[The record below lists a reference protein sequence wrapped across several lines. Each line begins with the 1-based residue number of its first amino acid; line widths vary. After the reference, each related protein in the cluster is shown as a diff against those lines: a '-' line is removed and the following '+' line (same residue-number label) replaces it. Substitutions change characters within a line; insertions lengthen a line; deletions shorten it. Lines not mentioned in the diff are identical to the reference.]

1 MVRMKIILLGGK
13 ANTGKDSTAEYID
26 EYYRSR
32 GLDVVNIQIGYYI
45 KMYAKEIAKWDGD
58 NETKPRQ
65 LLQDL
70 GTELIRKQIDEYF
83 FIKRIIQDIDIYSR
97 YFDIITISDG
107 RLPEEFAAIK
117 LAYPET
123 VTVHVTRPGFTSR
136 LTKDQKAHVTEALVD
151 DIEYDY
157 DIVNDGTLEDLQKK
171 EYIDAMIKSFNECL
185 EKIKYPT
192 NFIDSEILQD
202 TIEDL
207 RNNPNA
213 FELEDCNDT
222 PKNTLMIPRCKPS
235 KQLSKFMEYIYNNE
249 LMDKEYL
256 ENYEKIKDKE
266 IKYMNYNEIITSL
279 TFFLRGERFCGG
291 FWYTNFKN
299 GRILKILV
307 RLKELEDGNRK

>member
-1 MVRMKIILLGGK
+1 MKIILLGGK
-13 ANTGKDSTAEYID
+13 ANSGKDSSAEYMA

-32 GLDVVNIQIGYYI
+32 GLDVVNIQIAYYI

-123 VTVHVTRPGFTSR
+123 VTVHVTRPNFTSR

-151 DIEYDY
+151 EIEYDY
-157 DIVNDGTLEDLQKK
+157 DLVNDGTLDDLQLKTIELIRQIEKETKFERHVVKRPIVKEEKDSKSKK
-171 EYIDAMIKSFNECL
+171 EE
-185 EKIKYPT
+185 
-192 NFIDSEILQD
+192 
-202 TIEDL
+202 
-207 RNNPNA
+207 
-213 FELEDCNDT
+213 
-222 PKNTLMIPRCKPS
+222 
-235 KQLSKFMEYIYNNE
+235 
-249 LMDKEYL
+249 
-256 ENYEKIKDKE
+256 
-266 IKYMNYNEIITSL
+266 
-279 TFFLRGERFCGG
+279 
-291 FWYTNFKN
+291 
-299 GRILKILV
+299 
-307 RLKELEDGNRK
+307 

>member
-1 MVRMKIILLGGK
+1 MKIILLGGK
-13 ANTGKDSTAEYID
+13 ANSGKDSAAEYMG

-32 GLDVVNIQIGYYI
+32 GLDVVNIQIAYYI

-123 VTVHVTRPGFTSR
+123 VTVHLTRPNFSSR

-151 DIEYDY
+151 EIEYDY
-157 DIVNDGTLEDLQKK
+157 DLVNDGTLDDLQMKSIELIRQIEKETKFERHVVKRPVVKELPKEEKVEDVKTTKKSATKRKK
-171 EYIDAMIKSFNECL
+171 EDE
-185 EKIKYPT
+185 
-192 NFIDSEILQD
+192 
-202 TIEDL
+202 
-207 RNNPNA
+207 
-213 FELEDCNDT
+213 
-222 PKNTLMIPRCKPS
+222 
-235 KQLSKFMEYIYNNE
+235 
-249 LMDKEYL
+249 
-256 ENYEKIKDKE
+256 
-266 IKYMNYNEIITSL
+266 
-279 TFFLRGERFCGG
+279 
-291 FWYTNFKN
+291 
-299 GRILKILV
+299 
-307 RLKELEDGNRK
+307 

>member
-1 MVRMKIILLGGK
+1 MKIILLGGK
-13 ANTGKDSTAEYID
+13 ANSGKDSAASYMA

-32 GLDVVNIQIGYYI
+32 GLDVVNIQIAYYI

-97 YFDIITISDG
+97 YFDVITISDG

-123 VTVHVTRPGFTSR
+123 VTVHLTRPNFTSR

-157 DIVNDGTLEDLQKK
+157 DLVNDGTLEDLQLK
-171 EYIDAMIKSFNECL
+171 
-185 EKIKYPT
+185 
-192 NFIDSEILQD
+192 
-202 TIEDL
+202 TIEL
-207 RNNPNA
+207 IRQIEKETK
-213 FELEDCNDT
+213 FERHVVKRPIVKEEKKTEEVKIESKDT
-222 PKNTLMIPRCKPS
+222 KKTTNKT
-235 KQLSKFMEYIYNNE
+235 
-249 LMDKEYL
+249 DKE
-256 ENYEKIKDKE
+256 DK
-266 IKYMNYNEIITSL
+266 
-279 TFFLRGERFCGG
+279 
-291 FWYTNFKN
+291 
-299 GRILKILV
+299 
-307 RLKELEDGNRK
+307 